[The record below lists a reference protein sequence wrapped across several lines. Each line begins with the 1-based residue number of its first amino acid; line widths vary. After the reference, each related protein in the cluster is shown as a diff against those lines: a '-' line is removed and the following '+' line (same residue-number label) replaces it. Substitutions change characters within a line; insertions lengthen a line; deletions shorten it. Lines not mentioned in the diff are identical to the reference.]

1 MEIKLN
7 MLRVNIIF
15 YFLVFLVFHGDAR
28 AEDLSESNK
37 IVIGNLENQTDI
49 MDFNSKNPLQDV
61 VLDLSVV
68 VNNSS
73 NIKKT
78 TEFIELPNNIL
89 DLASKNEFILS
100 TDEYIQ
106 IRGVDNRKL
115 LADGSILIQFKV
127 FPNLENYALSNDI
140 ELVSNLSDIN
150 IGVFKIKNILELK
163 LKIDSLRSD
172 NNIINIDLNTIDPAL
187 TAK

>member
-1 MEIKLN
+1 MVIKLN
-7 MLRVNIIF
+7 MYRVNIIF
-15 YFLVFLVFHGDAR
+15 HFLVFLAFQVDIK
-28 AEDLSESNK
+28 AEDLTESNK
-37 IVIGNLENQTDI
+37 IVIGKVENKVDI
-49 MDFNSKNPLQDV
+49 TDFNSKNPLQDV
-61 VLDLSVV
+61 MLDLSLV
-68 VNNSS
+68 VNNS
-73 NIKKT
+73 NKIIKT
-78 TEFIELPNNIL
+78 TEFTKLSNDIL

-172 NNIINIDLNTIDPAL
+172 NNIINIDLNTINPAL
-187 TAK
+187 KPK

>member
-1 MEIKLN
+1 M
-7 MLRVNIIF
+7 
-15 YFLVFLVFHGDAR
+15 
-28 AEDLSESNK
+28 
-37 IVIGNLENQTDI
+37 
-49 MDFNSKNPLQDV
+49 
-61 VLDLSVV
+61 
-68 VNNSS
+68 
-73 NIKKT
+73 
-78 TEFIELPNNIL
+78 PNNIL

-163 LKIDSLRSD
+163 LKIDLLRSD
-172 NNIINIDLNTIDPAL
+172 NNIINIDLNTIDPTL
-187 TAK
+187 KAK